1 MNFITE
7 NKIVFALLG
16 SAVLGVIAV
25 ILAAMWL
32 RSYEASDLTKIAVA
46 SKSLE
51 AGKKIEG
58 GDLKLVDWP
67 KANLPVGSI
76 NDPGLISG
84 RVVRTPIA
92 QNEVVL
98 ERSLISSGSNG
109 SLSGQ
114 IASGMRAFTMN
125 VNEIAGVAGF
135 ALPGNYV
142 DVLINSKDNTN
153 DHISKILLEKV
164 LILAIAQETST
175 DSNKPKIVNAITL
188 EVTPIDAEKLDLARS
203 VGSLSL
209 VLRNPSDNISL
220 VSNGVR
226 KDDLML
232 QKPSSIQIK
241 AGNKASSI
249 EVIRGISRN

>member
-76 NDPGLISG
+76 NDPGSVSG

-109 SLSGQ
+109 GLSGQ

-142 DVLINSKDNTN
+142 DVLLNSKDNTN

-232 QKPSSIQIK
+232 QKPSSFQIK
-241 AGNKASSI
+241 AGNKLPSI

>member
-51 AGKKIEG
+51 TGKKIEG

-76 NDPGLISG
+76 NDPGSVSG

-232 QKPSSIQIK
+232 QKSSSIQIK
-241 AGNKASSI
+241 AGNKSPSI

>member
-51 AGKKIEG
+51 TGKKIEG

-76 NDPGLISG
+76 NDPGSVSG

-241 AGNKASSI
+241 AGNKSPSI

>member
-76 NDPGLISG
+76 NDPGSVSG

-232 QKPSSIQIK
+232 QKSSSIQIK
-241 AGNKASSI
+241 AGNKPPSI

>member
-1 MNFITE
+1 M
-7 NKIVFALLG
+7 
-16 SAVLGVIAV
+16 
-25 ILAAMWL
+25 
-32 RSYEASDLTKIAVA
+32 
-46 SKSLE
+46 
-51 AGKKIEG
+51 
-58 GDLKLVDWP
+58 
-67 KANLPVGSI
+67 GSI
-76 NDPGLISG
+76 NDPGSVLG

-232 QKPSSIQIK
+232 QKPSSVQAK
-241 AGNKASSI
+241 ARNKVASI

>member
-25 ILAAMWL
+25 ILAALWL

-76 NDPGLISG
+76 NDPGSVSG

-164 LILAIAQETST
+164 LILAIAQETSM

-209 VLRNPSDNISL
+209 VLRNPSDNIRL

-232 QKPSSIQIK
+232 QKTSSIQIK
-241 AGNKASSI
+241 VGNKAPSI

>member
-58 GDLKLVDWP
+58 GDLKLIDWP

-76 NDPGLISG
+76 NDPGSASG

-142 DVLINSKDNTN
+142 DVIINSKDSAN
-153 DHISKILLEKV
+153 DQISKILLEKV

-203 VGSLSL
+203 VGTLSL

-232 QKPSSIQIK
+232 QKPSSVQAK
-241 AGNKASSI
+241 VRNKAPSI